1 MRKISA
7 FLFAMVCTLSMSA
20 AIQSKLGIYMY
31 SDANDWLE
39 EGVLIG
45 AGDSYAPF
53 NDANCASYFGVG
65 SNTNNYGVYAV
76 YQGGN
81 YSELYAPELVNIPLV
96 VITSAEPAAKQ
107 GYSFYIEW
115 NGAANNSQPVY
126 LTDLRAPGGSQTVEL
141 TDTYEYAFDLS
152 GEAAYVEGTK
162 SVIADRFILNYN
174 PSAFVTSVTT
184 NEDGWAS
191 FAYTADVAPAYPAG
205 LRIYKGAL
213 DNSNPD
219 APVINLTQVTAIPA
233 GAGVF
238 VKGEPLTT
246 YHFSATTAAALTNNS
261 IVGCTTATDPAGIS
275 DAIYTLRNVGGE
287 TALYHYEGTA
297 AIPAGKAYLPIPVGS
312 SAAPQ
317 RVRMVINEAQ
327 GVENVV
333 VERVKAEK
341 FVENGQ
347 LYIRRGN
354 EVFNLQGQIVK

>member
-1 MRKISA
+1 MRKLTA

-20 AIQSKLGIYMY
+20 AVQSKLGIYMY

-96 VITSAEPAAKQ
+96 VITSAESAAKQ

-115 NGAANNSQPVY
+115 NGVANNSQPVY

-184 NEDGWAS
+184 NAYGWAS
-191 FAYTADVAPAYPAG
+191 FSYDADLTLTLPAG
-205 LRIYKGAL
+205 LKIYKGAIASDVL
-213 DNSNPD
+213 NLSEMNYVAANEGVIVYGAPNTKYYFAAGSGSSDYSGNSLKPS
-219 APVINLTQVTAIPA
+219 
-233 GAGVF
+233 
-238 VKGEPLTT
+238 
-246 YHFSATTAAALTNNS
+246 SAWTSNTGN
-261 IVGCTTATDPAGIS
+261 
-275 DAIYTLRNVGGE
+275 IYVLHDE
-287 TALYHYEGTA
+287 ALYQYTGSDM
-297 AIPAGKAYLPIPVGS
+297 PANKAYLPLPGGAS
-312 SAAPQ
+312 SAPKHI
-317 RVRMVINEAQ
+317 RMVIAGTTAVDNVEA
-327 GVENVV
+327 ET
-333 VERVKAEK
+333 VKAEK
-341 FVENGQ
+341 FVEDGQ
-347 LYIRRGN
+347 VYIRRGD
-354 EVFNLQGQIVK
+354 EVYNLQGQKVNF